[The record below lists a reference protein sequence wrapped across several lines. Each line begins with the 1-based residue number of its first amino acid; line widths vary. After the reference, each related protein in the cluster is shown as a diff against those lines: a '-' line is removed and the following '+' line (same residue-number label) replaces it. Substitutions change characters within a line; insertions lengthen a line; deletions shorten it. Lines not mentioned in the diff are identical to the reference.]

1 MSHTTTAL
9 RLWYTMIYH
18 FDEAGEGGCVE
29 AGKTRRVH
37 LMDELRGVL
46 IIGVVL
52 YHLLYD
58 LAVLFPVGIPW
69 MFDPWM
75 NHARN
80 VCTGS
85 LIVISGISCLYSRSN
100 LRRGLRTFG
109 LGLLLSLVTGIFMPS
124 QFILFGILH
133 FFGASMMLY
142 ALLRP
147 LLERIPAIPG
157 IVGCVLLFCL
167 TWNVYSGYVNIL
179 GYTLHLPDFLY
190 NKPLL
195 FPVGFACQGLSS
207 ADYYPLLP
215 WSFLFFA
222 GSFFGRYVRA
232 GKLPE
237 FCYQS
242 HFPWLSRLGSHTL
255 IIYLVHQPVIY
266 GVLTLLFH

>member
-1 MSHTTTAL
+1 M
-9 RLWYTMIYH
+9 
-18 FDEAGEGGCVE
+18 EA
-29 AGKTRRVH
+29 AKTRRVH

-46 IIGVVL
+46 IIGVML

-80 VCTGS
+80 ACTGS

-109 LGLLLSLVTGIFMPS
+109 LGLLLTLVTGLVMPG
-124 QFILFGILH
+124 QLILFGILH

-142 ALLRP
+142 ALLSP
-147 LLERIPAIPG
+147 LLERIPTLPG
-157 IVGCVLLFCL
+157 LLGSVFL
-167 TWNVYSGYVNIL
+167 FLVTWTVYSGYL
-179 GYTLHLPDFLY
+179 SFFGWHLYLPDFLY
-190 NKPLL
+190 DKPLL
-195 FPVGFACQGLSS
+195 FPVGFACAGLSS
-207 ADYYPLLP
+207 ADYYPLIP

-232 GKLPE
+232 GRLPD
-237 FCYQS
+237 FCYRS
-242 HFPWLSRLGSHTL
+242 HCPPLALLGRHTL
-255 IIYLVHQPVIY
+255 LLYLVHQPVFY
-266 GVLTLLFH
+266 GILTLIFH

>member
-1 MSHTTTAL
+1 MD
-9 RLWYTMIYH
+9 RP
-18 FDEAGEGGCVE
+18 
-29 AGKTRRVH
+29 RRVY

-58 LAVLFPVGIPW
+58 LAVIFPVGIPW
-69 MFDPWM
+69 MFSDTM

-85 LIVISGISCLYSRSN
+85 LIVISGISCHYTRSN
-100 LRRGLRTFG
+100 LRRGLKTFG
-109 LGLLLSLVTGIFMPS
+109 WGMVLTAVTWLVIPS

-142 ALLRP
+142 ALAKP
-147 LLERIPAIPG
+147 LLEKIPSLPG
-157 IVGCVLLFCL
+157 LVGSVLLFLL
-167 TWNVYSGYVNIL
+167 TWDIYSGFVRVFGSVLY
-179 GYTLHLPDFLY
+179 LPSFLY

-195 FPVGFACQGLSS
+195 FPIGFACAGISS
-207 ADYYPLLP
+207 ADYYPLMP
-215 WSFLFFA
+215 WGFLFLA
-222 GSFFGRYVRA
+222 GAFFGRYVREER
-232 GKLPE
+232 LPD

-242 HFPWLSRLGSHTL
+242 HLPPLAWLGTRTL
-255 IIYLVHQPVIY
+255 AIYLIHQPVIY

>member
-1 MSHTTTAL
+1 M
-9 RLWYTMIYH
+9 
-18 FDEAGEGGCVE
+18 EA
-29 AGKTRRVH
+29 AKTRRVH
-37 LMDELRGVL
+37 FMDELRGVL

-75 NHARN
+75 NHLRN

-109 LGLLLSLVTGIFMPS
+109 LGLLLTLATGIFIPG

-142 ALLRP
+142 ALLHP
-147 LLERIPAIPG
+147 LLDRIPTLAG
-157 IVGCVLLFCL
+157 IIGCILLFCL
-167 TWNVYSGYVNIL
+167 TWTIYSGFVRVFGVTFY
-179 GYTLHLPDFLY
+179 LPDFLY

-195 FPVGFACQGLSS
+195 FPLGFACQGISS
-207 ADYYPLLP
+207 ADYYPIFP
-215 WSFLFFA
+215 WIFLFFA

-232 GKLPE
+232 GRLPE
-237 FCYQS
+237 FFYQS
-242 HFPWLSRLGSHTL
+242 HLPWLAQVGSHTL